1 VAGRRTNL
9 ALLVLLG
16 AAVATGVLMFGLGT
30 GWNRWA
36 TVLHGVAGLAIVG
49 LAPWKSAI
57 GRRSVRRRGWDESLP
72 ALGLAVS
79 VVVALATGFL
89 HRFGVREMGPVDGI
103 QLHVAAAA
111 VAVALGVHHVVV
123 RPVRPRRTDL
133 SRRAALRVGAVAAVA
148 AGAWVVLPTA
158 RRRFTGSL
166 ERGTDDPDAMP
177 TTQWFNDTV
186 PVVDGRGWRLSVA
199 GREFTL
205 AELDAGGGE
214 AELRA
219 TLDCTGGWFAHQT
232 WRGARLDAL
241 LGDAPGETVVVRSL
255 TGYTRR
261 FPRADAAAMLVAT
274 RVGGRPLSPGHG
286 YPARLV
292 VPGRRGFWWVKWL
305 DSIEL
310 DDRPWWVQSPF
321 PLT

>member
-9 ALLVLLG
+9 ALLVLL
-16 AAVATGVLMFGLGT
+16 AAAGITGLLMFGLGT
-30 GWNRWA
+30 GWNRWT
-36 TVLHGVAGLAIVG
+36 TVVHGVAGVAIVV
-49 LAPWKSAI
+49 LTPWKSAI
-57 GRRSVRRRGWDESLP
+57 GRRSVRRRGWDESVP
-72 ALGLAVS
+72 ALGLGVAV
-79 VVVALATGFL
+79 VGALVTGFL
-89 HRFGVREMGPVDGI
+89 QRFGVREMGPVDAI

-133 SRRAALRVGAVAAVA
+133 SRRAALRAGVVALA
-148 AGAWVVLPTA
+148 AGGAWLVLPAA

-166 ERGTDDPDAMP
+166 ERGSDDLDAMP

-186 PVVDGRGWRLSVA
+186 PVVDGREWRLSVA
-199 GREFTL
+199 GRGLTM
-205 AELDAGGGE
+205 AELDAAGGE
-214 AELRA
+214 VRA

-241 LGDAPGETVVVRSL
+241 LGDARGETIVVRSL

-261 FPRADAAAMLVAT
+261 FPRADAATMLVAT
-274 RVGGRPLSPGHG
+274 HVGGRPLSPGHG